1 MCTCLLDVVH
11 VVCLVLCVVC
21 VILLYCVC
29 LLCLR
34 AGLDCADRVVR
45 LCLLIVQTVWADC
58 AGVQQ
63 CATD

>member
-1 MCTCLLDVVH
+1 MLSVVRG
-11 VVCLVLCVVC
+11 VRDIAV
-21 VILLYCVC
+21 

-63 CATD
+63 CATDCSVGRLCKVFG